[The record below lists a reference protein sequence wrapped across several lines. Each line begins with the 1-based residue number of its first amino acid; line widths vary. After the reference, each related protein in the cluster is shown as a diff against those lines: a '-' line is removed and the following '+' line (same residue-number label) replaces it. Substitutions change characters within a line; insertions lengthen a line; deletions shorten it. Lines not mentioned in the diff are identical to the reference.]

1 MAARRSATAAAARA
15 LLDSLMP
22 EMHTCGRCKEKLVE
36 EKMTLTKSGPYR
48 NNWLCTNEDGC
59 KARVATGGRG
69 ARKRQST
76 ERAAS
81 AGGIS

>member
-1 MAARRSATAAAARA
+1 MERATAAAARA

-36 EKMTLTKSGPYR
+36 EKMTMTKSGPYR

-76 ERAAS
+76 ERAA
-81 AGGIS
+81 GGIS